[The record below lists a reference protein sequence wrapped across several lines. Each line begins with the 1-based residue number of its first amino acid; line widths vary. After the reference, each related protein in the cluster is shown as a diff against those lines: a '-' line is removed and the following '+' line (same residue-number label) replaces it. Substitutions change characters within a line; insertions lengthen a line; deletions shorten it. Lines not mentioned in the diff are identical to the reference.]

1 MAQSFHCTVQR
12 GGGSSNRERWEDCPV
27 CFVLGR
33 SSGMA
38 GGPWWCAHPCAIQTR
53 RVAEEPLCGDA
64 KGG

>member
-1 MAQSFHCTVQR
+1 M
-12 GGGSSNRERWEDCPV
+12 

-38 GGPWWCAHPCAIQTR
+38 GGPWWCFPCAIQTR